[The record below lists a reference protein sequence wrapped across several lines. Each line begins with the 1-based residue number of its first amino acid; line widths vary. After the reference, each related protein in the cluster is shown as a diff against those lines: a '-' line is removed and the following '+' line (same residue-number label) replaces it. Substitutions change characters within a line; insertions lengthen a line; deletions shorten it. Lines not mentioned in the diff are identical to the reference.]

1 MKKTHEEVGQEDP
14 KINQIRDL
22 ISEWENFAGSDS
34 VTENAFGVQVVSVQ
48 YAVNTI
54 RDIIDG

>member
-1 MKKTHEEVGQEDP
+1 MKKTLEEIEEENSKV
-14 KINQIRDL
+14 NQIRDL